1 MLAVQCKNIKK
12 TYGTGS
18 SRVEALRGV
27 DLEVKTGELLLIVGP
42 SGSGKTTLISVIA
55 GILQQDEGECL
66 VYGEDL
72 NQMTNGEKTAYRGEN
87 IGFVF
92 QAFNLVPM
100 LTSCENAAV
109 PLILNGMAPAE
120 AERTACSLLTD
131 LGMADKIHTPP
142 LELSGGQQQRVAIA
156 RGCIHE
162 PKLIVCDEPTAYLD
176 HETGQKVMELL
187 KKSALK
193 EDRAILVVTH
203 DPRIFSFA
211 DRIVKMEDGK
221 LFAYPAKS

>member
-1 MLAVQCKNIKK
+1 MLAVNCKNVKK

-27 DLEVKTGELLLIVGP
+27 DLEVKMGELLLIVGP

-55 GILQQDEGECL
+55 GILHQDEGECL
-66 VYGEDL
+66 VFGENL
-72 NQMTNGEKTAYRGEN
+72 NGMSNGEKTAYRGKN

-100 LTSCENAAV
+100 LSSCENAAV
-109 PLILNGMAPAE
+109 PLILNGMAPEE
-120 AERTACSLLTD
+120 AEKKACSLLTA
-131 LGMADKIHTPP
+131 LGMPDKLHTPP

-176 HETGQKVMELL
+176 HDTGQKVMEVL
-187 KKSALK
+187 KKAALK

-211 DRIVKMEDGK
+211 DRIVRMEDGK
-221 LFAYPAKS
+221 LFPYNP